1 MYLSEVRRSP
11 PCLGLFLG
19 FVPVVLFSI
28 RDGVV
33 SLQDLKRVGSVG
45 VKTFLYY
52 MVTTAIAVVIGLV
65 VVNMFKGYFPMLPS
79 AELNALEYT
88 AKESPS
94 VMQIIVDIF
103 PDNLLA
109 PMVEMDGTAIY
120 LAVCV
125 LCSSRVAMVEKH

>member
-1 MYLSEVRRSP
+1 MLS
-11 PCLGLFLG
+11 
-19 FVPVVLFSI
+19 
-28 RDGVV
+28 
-33 SLQDLKRVGSVG
+33 
-45 VKTFLYY
+45 
-52 MVTTAIAVVIGLV
+52 
-65 VVNMFKGYFPMLPS
+65 S

-120 LAVCV
+120 LAVCAV
-125 LCSSRVAMVEKH
+125 FIACCYGRKALNIKTFRATQHFEEFKMIGGFSLSKKSTELF